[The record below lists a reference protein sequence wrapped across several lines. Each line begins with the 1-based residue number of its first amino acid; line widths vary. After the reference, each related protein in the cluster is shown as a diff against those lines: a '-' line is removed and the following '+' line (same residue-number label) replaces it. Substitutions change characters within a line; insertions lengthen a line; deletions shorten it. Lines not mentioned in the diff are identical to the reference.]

1 MVTGSKGSL
10 LELKKQLESV
20 YPTKASIIGT
30 GSAKSTKAL
39 NPRILWER
47 DRDIVS
53 KRSSTR

>member
-20 YPTKASIIGT
+20 YPIKANIIRA
-30 GSAKSTKAL
+30 GSAKNNQNTKSENTL
-39 NPRILWER
+39 TR

-53 KRSSTR
+53 T